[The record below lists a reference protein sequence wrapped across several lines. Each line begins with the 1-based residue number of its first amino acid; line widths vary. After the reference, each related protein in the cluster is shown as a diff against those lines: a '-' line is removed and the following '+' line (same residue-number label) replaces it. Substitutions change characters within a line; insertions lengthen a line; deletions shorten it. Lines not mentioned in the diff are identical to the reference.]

1 MHNIKFRAKN
11 IVFVFFK
18 VLGNEKL
25 PILQLCNTDICLA
38 TYRSRKAGCAPVDK
52 CLTKDDVV
60 PAFSEIF
67 TLQVL
72 HFALATFF
80 TSSTLKSS
88 KPNCITSGN
97 V

>member
-38 TYRSRKAGCAPVDK
+38 TS
-52 CLTKDDVV
+52 
-60 PAFSEIF
+60 
-67 TLQVL
+67 
-72 HFALATFF
+72 ALAKLDVLQLISASQKT
-80 TSSTLKSS
+80 T
-88 KPNCITSGN
+88 
-97 V
+97 